1 MKYPSMKNKFAVILG
16 VAALLLP
23 GQRGFANGTNAV
35 ITDINAIIVK
45 VNAKIQ
51 KGATAEKDYADEL
64 KAFDALYAKYKDQK
78 TDEAAQILMMKAE
91 LYLAVVNAPEGDP
104 EKAAEVLLK
113 VKRDLPETEF
123 GKRVDS
129 ILDGLKRPIE
139 AERIR
144 DTLVVG
150 AKFPDF
156 NVADLAGQPLSVANS
171 KGKVVLIDFWATW
184 CPPCR
189 AELPNVIATY
199 QKYHSKGFDI
209 IGVSLDEDKAQ
220 LLSFIKGKNMT
231 WPQYFD
237 GKKWDNKL
245 AMNYGVEIAPT
256 NYLLD
261 GDGKIIGTNLRGNDL
276 RRAVAVAL
284 SKNQL
289 PNLISV

>member
-1 MKYPSMKNKFAVILG
+1 MARKFSTLKKAFAIVLG
-16 VAALLLP
+16 AAALLLS
-23 GQRGFANGTNAV
+23 GQRGIANGTNAV
-35 ITDINAIIVK
+35 ITDMNALVAK

-78 TDEAAQILMMKAE
+78 TDEVAQILMMKAE

-104 EKAAEVLLK
+104 EKAAEVLQK

-156 NVADLAGQPLSVANS
+156 NVTDLAGQPLSVANN
-171 KGKVVLIDFWATW
+171 KGRVVLIDFWATW

-220 LLSFIKGKNMT
+220 LLSFIKDHNMA
-231 WPQYFD
+231 WPQYYD
-237 GKKWDNKL
+237 GKKWDNQL

-256 NYLLD
+256 TYLLD
-261 GDGKIIGTNLRGNDL
+261 GEGKIIGKDLRGDDL
-276 RRAVAVAL
+276 KKAVAAAL
-284 SKNQL
+284 SKN
-289 PNLISV
+289 

>member
-1 MKYPSMKNKFAVILG
+1 MARKFSTLKKAFAIVLG
-16 VAALLLP
+16 AASLLLS
-23 GQRGFANGTNAV
+23 GQRGIANGTNAV
-35 ITDINAIIVK
+35 ITDMNALVAK

-51 KGATAEKDYADEL
+51 KGETAEKDYADEL

-78 TDEAAQILMMKAE
+78 TDEVAQILMMKAE

-104 EKAAEVLLK
+104 EKAAEVLQK

-156 NVADLAGQPLSVANS
+156 NVADLAGQPLSVANN
-171 KGKVVLIDFWATW
+171 KGRVVLIDFWATW

-220 LLSFIKGKNMT
+220 LLSFIKDHNMA

-237 GKKWDNKL
+237 GKKWDNQL

-256 NYLLD
+256 TYLLD
-261 GDGKIIGTNLRGNDL
+261 GEGKIIGKDLRGDDL
-276 RRAVAVAL
+276 KKAVATAL
-284 SKNQL
+284 SKN
-289 PNLISV
+289 

>member
-189 AELPNVIATY
+189 AEMPNVIATY

-220 LLSFIKGKNMT
+220 LLSFIKDHDMT

-237 GKKWDNKL
+237 GKKWDNAL
-245 AMNYGVEIAPT
+245 AMNYGVLIAPT

-261 GDGKIIGTNLRGNDL
+261 GDGKIIAKDLRGDDL
-276 RRAVAVAL
+276 KKAVAVAL
-284 SKNQL
+284 SKN
-289 PNLISV
+289 

>member
-1 MKYPSMKNKFAVILG
+1 MARKFSTLKKAFAIVLG
-16 VAALLLP
+16 AAALLLS
-23 GQRGFANGTNAV
+23 GQRGIANGTNAV
-35 ITDINAIIVK
+35 ITDMNALVSK

-78 TDEAAQILMMKAE
+78 TDEVAQILMMKAE

-104 EKAAEVLLK
+104 EKAAEVLQK

-156 NVADLAGQPLSVANS
+156 NVTDLAGQPLSVANN
-171 KGKVVLIDFWATW
+171 KGRVVLIDFWATW

-220 LLSFIKGKNMT
+220 LLSFIKDHNMA
-231 WPQYFD
+231 WPQYYD
-237 GKKWDNKL
+237 GKKWDNQL

-256 NYLLD
+256 TYLLD
-261 GDGKIIGTNLRGNDL
+261 GEGKIIGKDLRGDDL
-276 RRAVAVAL
+276 KKAVAAAL
-284 SKNQL
+284 SKN
-289 PNLISV
+289 

>member
-1 MKYPSMKNKFAVILG
+1 MARKFSALKKEFVIVLG
-16 VAALLLP
+16 AAALLLS
-23 GQRGFANGTNAV
+23 GQRGIANGTNAL
-35 ITDINAIIVK
+35 ITDINALVAK

-51 KGATAEKDYADEL
+51 KGATTEKDYAEEL
-64 KAFDALYAKYKDQK
+64 KTFDVLYAKYKDQK
-78 TDEAAQILMMKAE
+78 TDEVAQILMMKAE
-91 LYLAVVNAPEGDP
+91 LYLAVVNAPMGDP
-104 EKAAEVLLK
+104 EKAAEVLLE
-113 VKRDLPETEF
+113 VKRDLPETES

-129 ILDGLKRPIE
+129 ILDGLKRAIE

-156 NVADLAGQPLSVANS
+156 HVTDLAGQPLSIAND
-171 KGKVVLIDFWATW
+171 KGRVVLIDFWATW

-220 LLSFIKGKNMT
+220 LLSFIKDHNMT

-256 NYLLD
+256 TYLLD
-261 GDGKIIGTNLRGNDL
+261 GDGKIIGKDLRGDGL
-276 RRAVAVAL
+276 KQAVAATL
-284 SKNQL
+284 SKN
-289 PNLISV
+289 

>member
-1 MKYPSMKNKFAVILG
+1 MARKFSTLKKAFAIVLG
-16 VAALLLP
+16 AASLLLS
-23 GQRGFANGTNAV
+23 GQRGIANGTNAV
-35 ITDINAIIVK
+35 ITDMNALVTK

-78 TDEAAQILMMKAE
+78 TDEVAQILMMKAE

-104 EKAAEVLLK
+104 EKAAEVLQK

-156 NVADLAGQPLSVANS
+156 NVADLAGQPLSVANN
-171 KGKVVLIDFWATW
+171 KGRVVLIDFWATW

-220 LLSFIKGKNMT
+220 LLSFIKDHNMA
-231 WPQYFD
+231 WPQYYD

-256 NYLLD
+256 TYLLD
-261 GDGKIIGTNLRGNDL
+261 GEGKIIGKDLRGDDL
-276 RRAVAVAL
+276 KKAVATAL
-284 SKNQL
+284 SKN
-289 PNLISV
+289 

>member
-1 MKYPSMKNKFAVILG
+1 MARKFSTLKKAFAIVLG
-16 VAALLLP
+16 AAALLLS
-23 GQRGFANGTNAV
+23 GQRGIANGTNAV
-35 ITDINAIIVK
+35 ITDMNALVTK

-78 TDEAAQILMMKAE
+78 TDEVAQILMMKAE

-104 EKAAEVLLK
+104 EKAAEVLQK

-156 NVADLAGQPLSVANS
+156 NVADLAGQPLSVANN
-171 KGKVVLIDFWATW
+171 KGRVVLIDFWATW

-220 LLSFIKGKNMT
+220 LLSFIKNQNMT

-256 NYLLD
+256 TYLLD
-261 GDGKIIGTNLRGNDL
+261 GEGKIIGKDLRGDDL
-276 RRAVAVAL
+276 KKAVATAL
-284 SKNQL
+284 SKN
-289 PNLISV
+289 

>member
-1 MKYPSMKNKFAVILG
+1 MARKFSTLKKAFAIVLG
-16 VAALLLP
+16 AALLLS
-23 GQRGFANGTNAV
+23 GQRGIANGTNAV
-35 ITDINAIIVK
+35 ITDMNALVAK

-78 TDEAAQILMMKAE
+78 TDEVAQILMMKAE

-104 EKAAEVLLK
+104 EKAAEVLQK

-156 NVADLAGQPLSVANS
+156 NVADLAGQPLSVANN
-171 KGKVVLIDFWATW
+171 KGRVVLIDFWATW

-220 LLSFIKGKNMT
+220 LLSFIKDHNMA
-231 WPQYFD
+231 WPQYYD
-237 GKKWDNKL
+237 GKKWDNQL

-256 NYLLD
+256 TYLLD
-261 GDGKIIGTNLRGNDL
+261 GEGKIIGKDLRGDDL
-276 RRAVAVAL
+276 KKAVAAAL
-284 SKNQL
+284 SKN
-289 PNLISV
+289 

>member
-1 MKYPSMKNKFAVILG
+1 MARKFSTLKKAFAIVLG
-16 VAALLLP
+16 AAALLLS
-23 GQRGFANGTNAV
+23 GQRGIANGTNAV
-35 ITDINAIIVK
+35 ITDMNALVAK

-64 KAFDALYAKYKDQK
+64 KTFDALYAKYKDQK
-78 TDEAAQILMMKAE
+78 TDEVAQILMMKAE

-104 EKAAEVLLK
+104 EKAAEVLQK

-156 NVADLAGQPLSVANS
+156 NVADLAGQPLSVANN
-171 KGKVVLIDFWATW
+171 KGRVVLIDFWATW

-220 LLSFIKGKNMT
+220 LLSCIKDHNMA
-231 WPQYFD
+231 WPQYYD
-237 GKKWDNKL
+237 GKKWDNQL

-256 NYLLD
+256 TYLLD
-261 GDGKIIGTNLRGNDL
+261 GEGKIIGKDLRGDDL
-276 RRAVAVAL
+276 KKAVAAAL
-284 SKNQL
+284 SKN
-289 PNLISV
+289 